1 MKGDIPMSEEL
12 KCPHC
17 GELFQLDESHYMQLS
32 KQVRD
37 KEFARDLEKRK
48 IEIEKTNASNLEIEK
63 MKQEAKQEKLLKEKD
78 IELQKKEQELEKL
91 KNKLLTAETDRKL
104 AVSEMKSE
112 KERELT
118 KKEKELDELKNKLSN
133 TESQKKLAVKEVE
146 QEKEKELLKKT
157 QEILEKKNKELE
169 QKNAELAK
177 LKSKIEKSETEQML
191 AISKIE
197 KEKTVELSKKKEEIF
212 ALKNQME
219 MNETEKKLSE
229 KRLKE
234 AYETQLKMKD
244 EQIEQYKDFKMRQ
257 STKMIGESLEV
268 HCSNQFNSIR
278 MTAFPNAYFEKDNDA
293 RSGSKGDFIFRESQ
307 DGTEFIS
314 IMFEMK
320 NEMDTTATKHKN
332 EDFFKE
338 LDKDRREKK
347 CEYAILVSMLESEN
361 DLYNNG
367 IVDVSYRYEKMY
379 VIRPQFFIPIIA
391 LLRNAALNSLK
402 YKHELQIVQ
411 NQQLD
416 FRNFEENML
425 TFKEAFGRNYRIA
438 NERFQTAIEEID
450 KTITHLQKTKEALM
464 SSDRNLRLANDK
476 ANDLSIKKLTTNA
489 PSVRKMFEEN
499 E

>member
-1 MKGDIPMSEEL
+1 MDMK
-12 KCPHC
+12 
-17 GELFQLDESHYMQLS
+17 
-32 KQVRD
+32 
-37 KEFARDLEKRK
+37 
-48 IEIEKTNASNLEIEK
+48 
-63 MKQEAKQEKLLKEKD
+63 
-78 IELQKKEQELEKL
+78 
-91 KNKLLTAETDRKL
+91 
-104 AVSEMKSE
+104 
-112 KERELT
+112 
-118 KKEKELDELKNKLSN
+118 
-133 TESQKKLAVKEVE
+133 
-146 QEKEKELLKKT
+146 
-157 QEILEKKNKELE
+157 
-169 QKNAELAK
+169 
-177 LKSKIEKSETEQML
+177 
-191 AISKIE
+191 
-197 KEKTVELSKKKEEIF
+197 
-212 ALKNQME
+212 
-219 MNETEKKLSE
+219 ETEKKLSE

-268 HCSNQFNSIR
+268 YCSNQFNAIR

-307 DGTEFIS
+307 DDTEFIS

-320 NEMDTTATKHKN
+320 NEMDTTVTKHKN

-489 PSVRKMFEEN
+489 PSVRKMFEGN

>member
-63 MKQEAKQEKLLKEKD
+63 MKQEQKQEKLLKEKD
-78 IELQKKEQELEKL
+78 LELQK
-91 KNKLLTAETDRKL
+91 
-104 AVSEMKSE
+104 
-112 KERELT
+112 
-118 KKEKELDELKNKLSN
+118 
-133 TESQKKLAVKEVE
+133 
-146 QEKEKELLKKT
+146 
-157 QEILEKKNKELE
+157 
-169 QKNAELAK
+169 
-177 LKSKIEKSETEQML
+177 
-191 AISKIE
+191 
-197 KEKTVELSKKKEEIF
+197 
-212 ALKNQME
+212 
-219 MNETEKKLSE
+219 
-229 KRLKE
+229 
-234 AYETQLKMKD
+234 
-244 EQIEQYKDFKMRQ
+244 
-257 STKMIGESLEV
+257 
-268 HCSNQFNSIR
+268 
-278 MTAFPNAYFEKDNDA
+278 FPNAYFEKDNDA

-489 PSVRKMFEEN
+489 PSVRKMFEGN

>member
-1 MKGDIPMSEEL
+1 M
-12 KCPHC
+12 
-17 GELFQLDESHYMQLS
+17 
-32 KQVRD
+32 
-37 KEFARDLEKRK
+37 
-48 IEIEKTNASNLEIEK
+48 
-63 MKQEAKQEKLLKEKD
+63 
-78 IELQKKEQELEKL
+78 
-91 KNKLLTAETDRKL
+91 
-104 AVSEMKSE
+104 
-112 KERELT
+112 
-118 KKEKELDELKNKLSN
+118 
-133 TESQKKLAVKEVE
+133 
-146 QEKEKELLKKT
+146 
-157 QEILEKKNKELE
+157 
-169 QKNAELAK
+169 
-177 LKSKIEKSETEQML
+177 
-191 AISKIE
+191 
-197 KEKTVELSKKKEEIF
+197 
-212 ALKNQME
+212 
-219 MNETEKKLSE
+219 
-229 KRLKE
+229 KE

-489 PSVRKMFEEN
+489 PSVRKMFEGN